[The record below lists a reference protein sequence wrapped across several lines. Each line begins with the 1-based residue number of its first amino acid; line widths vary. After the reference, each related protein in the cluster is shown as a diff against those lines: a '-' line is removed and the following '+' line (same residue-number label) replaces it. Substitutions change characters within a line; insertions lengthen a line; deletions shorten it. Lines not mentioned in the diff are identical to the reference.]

1 MRKFGLAAAAAFA
14 LAFIPAL
21 VRAAEDPAAQYSLAL
36 FDQACLQNFGHLDR
50 VHDWAQSR
58 NLAPIVNPLA
68 LEIFL
73 GSRPAPLTNERAV
86 AGGGVVNLGR
96 AWAISEPSGRFVL
109 STRYDPESC
118 ITWAQAADPMQVE
131 AGFQRIVE
139 RSRKPGVRVSVEQ
152 DKRIDVPSASVHVQ
166 VVRFWT
172 GGPETS
178 FALALATVSR
188 PGGPFQAMIQIQR
201 VIAVDDPIN
210 PGIPLEPPRPVA
222 AAPQ

>member
-1 MRKFGLAAAAAFA
+1 MRTFGLAAAVA
-14 LAFIPAL
+14 LAFVPAM
-21 VRAAEDPAAQYSLAL
+21 VRAADDPAAQYSLAL

-68 LEIFL
+68 LEIYL
-73 GSRPAPLTNERAV
+73 GSRPASVTNEHAI

-96 AWAISEPSGRFVL
+96 AWAIPEPSGRFVL

-118 ITWAQAADPMQVE
+118 IAWAQVADPAQVE
-131 AGFQRIVE
+131 AGFERLVE
-139 RSRKPGVRVSVEQ
+139 RSSRPGVRVTVEQ
-152 DKRIDVPSASVHVQ
+152 DKRVEVPSASVHLQ
-166 VVRFWT
+166 VVRFWA

-178 FALALATVSR
+178 FALALATVNR

-210 PGIPLEPPRPVA
+210 PEIPLEPPRPVA
-222 AAPQ
+222 APK